1 MPRSRAALA
10 ATTVAVG
17 CAAVLVA
24 GPALFDLYW
33 MRVLTGVF
41 MFATAAQA
49 LNIIAGYTGYPAFG
63 NVVFFGVGAYWTA
76 VLMVEYAVVFPLA
89 LASAVLISLLLALL
103 VGPPLLRLRG
113 HYFAVGTLALNEAI
127 RAIVDNLGV
136 TGGGKG
142 LSLPIPPGTAEGI
155 AALFYY
161 LFLGAMA
168 LALLVSWLVSRS
180 RFGQGLRAIRDE
192 EQAAESLGV
201 NTTRAKTVAWGISAM
216 LTGLAGG
223 IWAYWIGYIDPGGAF
238 DMTIAVKLFVM
249 ALLGGM
255 GTLLG
260 PIIGAFF
267 IEIATVVVWVNFLNY
282 HLLIMGVIVVAVV
295 LFLPGGL
302 AQFVRERLRLSFSP
316 AGGRP

>member
-1 MPRSRAALA
+1 MPRSRLALA
-10 ATTVAVG
+10 S
-17 CAAVLVA
+17 AAVACGCTALLLA

-63 NVVFFGVGAYWTA
+63 NVVFFGIGAYWTA
-76 VLMVEYAVVFPLA
+76 VLMTEYSASFPLA
-89 LASAVLISLLLALL
+89 LATSTLAALLLAL
-103 VGPPLLRLRG
+103 VAGPPLLRLRG
-113 HYFAVGTLALNEAI
+113 HYFAIGTLALNEAV
-127 RAIVDNLGV
+127 RAIVENLGV

-142 LSLPIPPGTAEGI
+142 LSLPIPPGSAEGI
-155 AALFYY
+155 ATLFYY
-161 LFLGAMA
+161 LFLGAMG
-168 LALLVSWLVSRS
+168 LALLVSWLVARS
-180 RFGQGLRAIRDE
+180 RFGAGLRAIRDQE
-192 EQAAESLGV
+192 EAAESLGV
-201 NTTRAKTVAWGISAM
+201 HTTRAKTAAWGISAM

-267 IEIATVVVWVNFLNY
+267 IELAATLVWSNFLNY
-282 HLLIMGVIVVAVV
+282 HLLILGLIIVAVV

-302 AQFVRERLRLSFSP
+302 ARFVRERLRLSFTP
-316 AGGRP
+316 AAGPP